1 MYTEILL
8 VGLSLALGLTGCQ
21 TAQEAAIVAPISRVN
36 SLGLSGSTGVLR
48 LCFTNPNPVPL
59 LVSCSTHQLKLGDK
73 SIGTID
79 DEEPIGLP
87 PFGTVEHSVVL
98 NRKITLAAQG
108 YLNNTP
114 GQIYARVNSSLVL
127 ILAADNFFSIKSM
140 GSGLVHAP

>member
-1 MYTEILL
+1 MHIEILL
-8 VGLSLALGLTGCQ
+8 VGLSLALGLAGCQ
-21 TAQEAAIVAPISRVN
+21 TAQQAALVAPISRVN
-36 SLGLSGSTGVLR
+36 SLGLTGSTGLLK

-59 LVSCSTHQLKLGDK
+59 VVTCSTHQLKLGDK

-114 GQIYARVNSSLVL
+114 GPVYARVNSQLVL
-127 ILAADNFFSIKSM
+127 IFADDDFFSIKSM